1 MKEYSIKTGK
11 MEDVPETITN
21 TNTVTLNPTTYI
33 LFLEQK
39 IQSLKDELSAQE
51 KTYEGAFE
59 NQRKNINGWKRR
71 FKKEERKNIK
81 QESQIKELENKI
93 SRLMDPHVIKPS
105 ELIKAIQEIKELREG
120 ICPKCNSPMF
130 DKFSSMIHDVKNCG
144 KPKPATAPNFENA

>member
-1 MKEYSIKTGK
+1 MSDQKTLHDEWTRTTKE
-11 MEDVPETITN
+11 
-21 TNTVTLNPTTYI
+21 LNPTTYE

-105 ELIKAIQEIKELREG
+105 ELIKAMKEIKELREG
-120 ICPKCNSPMF
+120 I
-130 DKFSSMIHDVKNCG
+130 
-144 KPKPATAPNFENA
+144 ENIVDEMKKTDGFYYPLFLDIYRIQAKLEQLLKQ